1 MVSYLKKV
9 FNKISVTLKAIN
21 RKTAYYT
28 GMNKL
33 KLSKLLLE
41 EIEHAREKPS
51 FPDSK
56 RLSRLY
62 FRLNDR
68 WSRSMKLINQ
78 TAVMYRVNVTRLH
91 SAVLAWDSSWYFFRS
106 PFSASSERW
115 PYEGNMWLASSKLK
129 VNWWIDRLVFCA
141 VLALFQPI
149 NGGFKINKTGCAWS
163 SKSIDFV

>member
-1 MVSYLKKV
+1 M
-9 FNKISVTLKAIN
+9 
-21 RKTAYYT
+21 

-56 RLSRLY
+56 WLSRLY

-91 SAVLAWDSSWYFFRS
+91 SAVLA
-106 PFSASSERW
+106 
-115 PYEGNMWLASSKLK
+115 
-129 VNWWIDRLVFCA
+129 
-141 VLALFQPI
+141 
-149 NGGFKINKTGCAWS
+149 
-163 SKSIDFV
+163 

>member
-28 GMNKL
+28 GVNKL
-33 KLSKLLLE
+33 KKLLE

-91 SAVLAWDSSWYFFRS
+91 SAVLA
-106 PFSASSERW
+106 
-115 PYEGNMWLASSKLK
+115 
-129 VNWWIDRLVFCA
+129 
-141 VLALFQPI
+141 
-149 NGGFKINKTGCAWS
+149 
-163 SKSIDFV
+163 